1 VRLRRAKQKASVGS
15 EAADA
20 RPKFL
25 RALGARRVHFGL
37 VAFAAAGVVV
47 LLVFH
52 GPNWAQVGHT
62 LTSISFGW
70 AFVAI
75 SLAFISSLARAM
87 SWDNVI
93 KEAVAKPHPRLI
105 DVFSAFFVGIFAN
118 GVLPGRVGE
127 VVRVGVLMRRMPE
140 RDRPGLWPTMLGT
153 VLAHRI
159 LEVFPSIALVMWVLI
174 SAKIPAPAR
183 TALWGVAAAGVTF
196 VCVGIALARR
206 HEEGGEEAKGRFG
219 AVLARA
225 REGLGILRRPI
236 PSFISAGWQTVGW
249 LLQLCVVYV
258 TLTAFNIHLPL
269 IAAAAVLAVM
279 NVALVLP
286 LWPGNLGVLQAA
298 IAVPL
303 VAYGVPLPRAIAFGI
318 ALQAIE
324 SVVGYT
330 AGIACLFR
338 EGLSVEGLRAMG
350 ARGAD
355 TI

>member
-1 VRLRRAKQKASVGS
+1 VLHV
-15 EAADA
+15 
-20 RPKFL
+20 
-25 RALGARRVHFGL
+25 GL
-37 VAFAAAGVVV
+37 VAAAATGVVA

-52 GPNWAQVGHT
+52 GPNWAQVGHA
-62 LTSISFGW
+62 LTGMNFGW
-70 AFVAI
+70 AALAVF
-75 SLAFISSLARAM
+75 LAFVSSLARAM

-93 KEAVAKPHPRLI
+93 KEAVAKPHPRLR
-105 DVFSAFFVGIFAN
+105 DVISAFFVGIFAN

-140 RDRPGLWPTMLGT
+140 RDRPGLWPAMLGT

-159 LEVFPSIALVMWVLI
+159 LEVFPSIALIAWVLV

-183 TALWGVAAAGVTF
+183 TALWGVVAAGITF

-206 HEEGGEEAKGRFG
+206 HEQGGEEGKGRFG
-219 AVLARA
+219 WMLARA

-236 PSFISAGWQTVGW
+236 PSFISTGWQTIGW

-258 TLTAFNIHLPL
+258 TLLAFDIHLPL
-269 IAAAAVLAVM
+269 IAAAAVLAVA

-303 VAYGVPLPRAIAFGI
+303 VAYGVPLPRAVAFGI

-330 AGIACLFR
+330 GGIACLFR
-338 EGLSVEGLRAMG
+338 EGLSVERLRAMG
-350 ARGAD
+350 ARRVD